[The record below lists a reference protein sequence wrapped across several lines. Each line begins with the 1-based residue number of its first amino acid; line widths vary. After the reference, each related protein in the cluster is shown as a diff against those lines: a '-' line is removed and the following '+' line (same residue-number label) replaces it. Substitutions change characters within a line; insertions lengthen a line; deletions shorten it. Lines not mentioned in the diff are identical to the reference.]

1 MTTIRIPGEMRGKGR
16 PRFARIGQHVRAFTD
31 AKTVSMENW
40 VKACAV
46 EAWRR
51 PPLQG
56 AVRIWLEIGVGVPA
70 SWSMKKRLAALSGEI
85 APTSKPDLD
94 NALKLVADALNGI
107 VWLDDRQITQATLAR
122 RYVSDPC
129 TVLTVSEA

>member
-16 PRFARIGQHVRAFTD
+16 PRFARIGPHVRAFTD

-46 EAWRR
+46 QAWRR

-56 AVRIWLEIGVGVPA
+56 PVEIRLEIGVAVPA
-70 SWSMKKRLAALSGEI
+70 SWSQKKRREALEG
-85 APTSKPDLD
+85 ALLPTGKPDLD
-94 NALKLVADALNGI
+94 NALKLIADALNGI
-107 VWLDDRQITQATLAR
+107 VWADDKQITKATIVR
-122 RYVSDPC
+122 RYVEAPE
-129 TVLTVSEA
+129 TALTVSEA